1 MHVADDTCLTLNP
14 LALACLD
21 VCICRRYAITSL
33 DIFNLTMVVPLTA
46 LNVIFLAW
54 NAKLV
59 YDNDKNGSSRII
71 SSMV

>member
-1 MHVADDTCLTLNP
+1 M
-14 LALACLD
+14 
-21 VCICRRYAITSL
+21 CRRYAITSL

-71 SSMV
+71 ASMV